1 MTDQTPPPTVANLPG
16 NGKVD
21 AAPDDEPEGQWQ
33 LYATGGASV
42 KIDGK
47 VYRLR
52 RPDMG
57 QIRKLRGAL
66 AGTADSIRYRSEAS
80 QLAQLKR
87 QAAEEKLSADLD
99 RLVAMDPKPKP
110 EDYEAQL
117 DAIFAERRELDDAD
131 RAAGRALTDAID
143 DAYSE
148 WWHLVFETL
157 TLSGIPDRWPSW
169 AGDAISAQ
177 QIMQH
182 WRDNPLARG

>member
-1 MTDQTPPPTVANLPG
+1 MTDQTPPPTVADLPA

-21 AAPDDEPEGQWQ
+21 DAPADELEGQWQ

-66 AGTADSIRYRSEAS
+66 AATADSIRYQSEAS

-87 QAAEEKLSADLD
+87 QAGDEKLSADLE
-99 RLVAMDPKPKP
+99 RLVAMDPKP

-117 DAIFAERRELDDAD
+117 DAIFAQRRELGDAD
-131 RAAGRALTDAID
+131 RQAGRGLTNAID

-148 WWHLVFETL
+148 WWRLVFETL
-157 TLSGIPDRWPSW
+157 TLSGIPERWPSW

-182 WRDNPLARG
+182 WRENPLARG